1 MEQHMKDNPQTPLS
15 NLISLAQTKKLP
27 YITHYMK
34 LKEKYT
40 SSENCMETLKS
51 EYRLKWTTQINK
63 ASIDPDSKLGAYKR
77 VNPNLISPIY
87 KVSFET
93 ERILLTRYRKG
104 NHNLQIEKGRF
115 TYPRTPCEERC
126 VYVTLLYKLWNTV
139 CSLVISS
146 LMPDKASHLQRHYL
160 KP

>member
-1 MEQHMKDNPQTPLS
+1 
-15 NLISLAQTKKLP
+15 
-27 YITHYMK
+27 MK

-40 SSENCMETLKS
+40 SPENCMETLKS

-77 VNPNLISPIY
+77 VNPDLISPIY

-93 ERILLTRYRKG
+93 ERILLTRYRTG

-115 TYPRTPCEERC
+115 TYPRIPREERLC
-126 VYVTLLYKLWNTV
+126 LCNTSVQTLEHCLLS
-139 CSLVISS
+139 CPLLAEARQDLSS
-146 LMPDKASHLQRHYL
+146 AATLFEAIQDTRIHSFLL
-160 KP
+160 KMEKELHIKNY